1 VQALTLL
8 HREASARHSIWLD
21 IHTFDGDKT
30 MVTPRHD
37 AKANDLPAVAH
48 GAKTLT
54 TGSTAS
60 LDAIE
65 LLKADH
71 RQVEGWFADFEA
83 SDSRAE
89 KEELAA
95 AICQALTVHT
105 QIEEEIFYPAFLDAT
120 GDDAMYDEAVED
132 HDEAGELIAE
142 IEGADGAELQ
152 QLEGQIHELAALIK
166 DHVQEEE
173 RPDGMFDRAQK
184 SDLDLFEVGA
194 QLERRKLEL
203 MDDSTTD
210 EGYDEAVNASE
221 SEDELDGELEDNEDD
236 DSESSADNAGR

>member
-1 VQALTLL
+1 
-8 HREASARHSIWLD
+8 
-21 IHTFDGDKT
+21 

-37 AKANDLPAVAH
+37 AKASDHPAVAH

-54 TGSTAS
+54 SGSTAS

-65 LLKADH
+65 LLKGDH

-83 SDSRAE
+83 SNSRAE
-89 KEELAA
+89 KEDLAA

-120 GDDAMYDEAVED
+120 GDDAVYDEAVDD

-142 IEGADGAELQ
+142 IEAADGAELQ
-152 QLEGQIHELAALIK
+152 QLEGQIHELANLIK
-166 DHVQEEE
+166 DHVTEEE

-184 SDLDLFEVGA
+184 SDLDLFEIGA

-203 MDDSTTD
+203 MDDSATD
-210 EGYDEAVNASE
+210 EGYDEAVNE
-221 SEDELDGELEDNEDD
+221 SEIDDGLDDVDAENDADEDPEDKTE
-236 DSESSADNAGR
+236 R

>member
-1 VQALTLL
+1 
-8 HREASARHSIWLD
+8 
-21 IHTFDGDKT
+21 

-37 AKANDLPAVAH
+37 ANPSDHPKTAH

-71 RQVEGWFADFEA
+71 RQVEGWFADFDA
-83 SDSRAE
+83 SNSRAE

-142 IEGADGAELQ
+142 IEGADGAELR

-184 SDLDLFEVGA
+184 SDLDLFEIGA

-210 EGYDEAVNASE
+210 EGYDEAVNE
-221 SEDELDGELEDNEDD
+221 SELGDDLDDRVEENEPDLENA
-236 DSESSADNAGR
+236 ADRAGR

>member
-1 VQALTLL
+1 
-8 HREASARHSIWLD
+8 
-21 IHTFDGDKT
+21 

-37 AKANDLPAVAH
+37 AQASEPHAVAH

-54 TGSTAS
+54 SGSTTS

-65 LLKADH
+65 LLKGDH
-71 RQVEGWFADFEA
+71 RQVERWFADFEA
-83 SDSRAE
+83 SNSRAE

-132 HDEAGELIAE
+132 HDEAGQLIAE
-142 IEGADGAELQ
+142 IESADGAELQ
-152 QLEGQIHELAALIK
+152 QLEGQIHELASLIK
-166 DHVQEEE
+166 DHVTEEE
-173 RPDGMFDRAQK
+173 RLDGMFDRAQR
-184 SDLDLFEVGA
+184 SDLDLLEIGA

-203 MDDSTTD
+203 MDDSETD
-210 EGYDEAVNASE
+210 EGYDEAVHQGE
-221 SEDELDGELEDNEDD
+221 SDDGLDDDLAEDD
-236 DSESSADNAGR
+236 EGEDQENAGRAADR